1 MMGTIQKSLL
11 LISLLGVMNLTAVYG
26 LTLSGRVNESV
37 PEATGYLGIHIRV
50 PMGAELYHLPVSPWI
65 ESVEPNSPSARA
77 GVQAGDVIVGV
88 NHKPVAG
95 LDRRQLDAIIGNR
108 VGEVVELHLQRAS
121 QSLTIPVRV
130 E

>member
-1 MMGTIQKSLL
+1 MVSIHKSLL
-11 LISLLGVMNLTAVYG
+11 LIGLIGVMSSTSAEG

-65 ESVEPNSPSARA
+65 ESVEPASPSARA

-88 NHKPVAG
+88 NRKPVAG
-95 LDRRQLDAIIGNR
+95 LDRRQLDAAIGNR
-108 VGEVVELHLQRAS
+108 VGEVVELHLQRGK